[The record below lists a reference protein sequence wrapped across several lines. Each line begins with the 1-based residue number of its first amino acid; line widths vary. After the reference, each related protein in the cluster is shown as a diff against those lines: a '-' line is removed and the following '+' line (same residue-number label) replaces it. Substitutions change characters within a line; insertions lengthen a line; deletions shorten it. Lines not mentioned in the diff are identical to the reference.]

1 MELRLAFAVLSLPV
15 CSAHWC
21 ETRQGDRHSLWCASA
36 VGNLPVVRQLIQE
49 GAGLDDGDVWYKTP
63 LIYAAETG
71 QIQVLSLLLEKKAQ
85 IDATD
90 CWGRTALMWAAGS
103 GHFDAVELLTHHGAD
118 FDPWVLDDSHG
129 GVPFWTTITDSPIR
143 QWWMSQMTV
152 SSLAEST
159 LGNFK
164 TYLAVFTGALLS
176 VLLVLGTRYLKGLPL
191 KASIAKVEN
200 YLPVELNRKRGFSRG
215 AQLLIGKARLPRVLG
230 AALYIFRSVEVVTN
244 LVAILGS
251 GLMIVW
257 WPCWLPFVIG
267 GFLAPTLHKNYAV
280 NLTKPILITAVKGPL
295 SALLALLR
303 TFLFGSVAAAVWRDY
318 RSRHPDLGSS
328 LQIAAPSTF
337 WTGWINPEQAQAQV
351 KMHSDWTQEP
361 TQLQATLGR
370 IFDFFVSSVLF
381 LVALYATSL
390 ASYLLWFVVR
400 RFLRKQPGAHQAGQ
414 LVEADSSFQEDMLGQ
429 ILAALP
435 EERSW
440 PSEASPEV
448 LWQPERF
455 FDSMVVKLSL
465 HLLAVVMDINT
476 IFTMVSS
483 QRYILSLVLTTIVTQ
498 IFVKEI
504 LYGSPMKLSHAVR
517 QSAQRGI
524 LREDLLKLLE
534 DKASISVLS
543 LVLTTYSFYFCVQAP
558 FQAMALL
565 FSIVLNVYAVTGFI
579 FEQIDLDL
587 ARAGEDSLPRTG
599 RALISL

>member
-1 MELRLAFAVLSLPV
+1 MSGIRLHFTWAYQAK
-15 CSAHWC
+15 
-21 ETRQGDRHSLWCASA
+21 
-36 VGNLPVVRQLIQE
+36 
-49 GAGLDDGDVWYKTP
+49 DGDVWYKTP

-71 QIQVLSLLLEKKAQ
+71 QIQACQGDTRKSRSVRVESIAEKKAQ

-143 QWWMSQMTV
+143 QWWMLGSWMSQMTV

-303 TFLFGSVAAAVWRDY
+303 TFLFGSVAAA
-318 RSRHPDLGSS
+318 
-328 LQIAAPSTF
+328 IAAPSTF

-361 TQLQATLGR
+361 TQLQDFPMGYGSSSEATLGR

-414 LVEADSSFQEDMLGQ
+414 LVEADSSFQDDMLGQ

-435 EERSW
+435 EARFCS
-440 PSEASPEV
+440 AS
-448 LWQPERF
+448 LLRF
-455 FDSMVVKLSL
+455 C
-465 HLLAVVMDINT
+465 
-476 IFTMVSS
+476 
-483 QRYILSLVLTTIVTQ
+483 
-498 IFVKEI
+498 
-504 LYGSPMKLSHAVR
+504 
-517 QSAQRGI
+517 
-524 LREDLLKLLE
+524 
-534 DKASISVLS
+534 
-543 LVLTTYSFYFCVQAP
+543 SFGPVIGTP
-558 FQAMALL
+558 
-565 FSIVLNVYAVTGFI
+565 
-579 FEQIDLDL
+579 D
-587 ARAGEDSLPRTG
+587 
-599 RALISL
+599 

>member
-1 MELRLAFAVLSLPV
+1 
-15 CSAHWC
+15 
-21 ETRQGDRHSLWCASA
+21 
-36 VGNLPVVRQLIQE
+36 
-49 GAGLDDGDVWYKTP
+49 
-63 LIYAAETG
+63 
-71 QIQVLSLLLEKKAQ
+71 
-85 IDATD
+85 
-90 CWGRTALMWAAGS
+90 MWAAGS
-103 GHFDAVELLTHHGAD
+103 GHFDAVELLTHHGAN
-118 FDPWVLDDSHG
+118 FDPWVLD
-129 GVPFWTTITDSPIR
+129 
-143 QWWMSQMTV
+143 
-152 SSLAEST
+152 
-159 LGNFK
+159 
-164 TYLAVFTGALLS
+164 VFTGALLS
-176 VLLVLGTRYLKGLPL
+176 VLLVLGTRYLKGLPMN
-191 KASIAKVEN
+191 ASVAKIEN

-215 AQLLIGKARLPRVLG
+215 AQLLIGKARLPWALG
-230 AALYIFRSVEVVTN
+230 VALYTFRSVEVVTN

-251 GLMIVW
+251 GMMIVW

-280 NLTKPILITAVKGPL
+280 NLTKPVLITAVKDPL

-303 TFLFGSVAAAVWRDY
+303 TFLFGSVAMA
-318 RSRHPDLGSS
+318 
-328 LQIAAPSTF
+328 IAAPSTF
-337 WTGWINPEQAQAQV
+337 WTGWINLEQAQAQV
-351 KMHSDWTQEP
+351 KMHSDWTEEP
-361 TQLQATLGR
+361 TQLQANLGR
-370 IFDFFVSSVLF
+370 IFEFFISSVLL

-400 RFLRKQPGAHQAGQ
+400 RFVRKQPGAHQAGQ

-440 PSEASPEV
+440 PSEAKPEV

-476 IFTMVSS
+476 IFTMASS
-483 QRYILSLVLTTIVTQ
+483 QRYILSLLLTTLVTQ

-504 LYGSPMKLSHAVR
+504 LYGSPMKFSHVVR

-587 ARAGEDSLPRTG
+587 QRAGEDSLPRTG